1 MVVQLGLGIDSRLVL
16 SVAEQ
21 DDVATEAA
29 TLGYTSLWTPARPD
43 TDDPFDLCAR
53 WHAASGLETG
63 ISVLPV
69 QSWSADRLI
78 AGARTVLGATAGH
91 FILGVGAGN
100 VRERPIAALREL
112 RSSLGTALGAVP
124 IYLGALGPQMLQLAG
139 ERYDGA
145 ALNWCSPDQTLWSRA
160 RVAAGAL
167 RAGRDPRAITIHQ
180 YIRVCVDPDVAAA
193 RIALAKMV
201 LSYAMGRPGADPSKG
216 YRGHFTRMGF
226 DLALTDLEARRAR
239 GAGDDELAALLP
251 DELLARVGY
260 WGRPADAAAGFAAL
274 TAGLDT
280 AVVRVVP
287 ATTNGVEC
295 VRLAMRSCVRA
306 VS

>member
-1 MVVQLGLGIDSRLVL
+1 MEIGLGIDSRLVL
-16 SVAEQ
+16 SDAEQ
-21 DDVATEAA
+21 DDIAAEAA
-29 TLGYTSLWTPARPD
+29 ALGYTSVWTPARE
-43 TDDPFDLCAR
+43 DPFGLCVR

-63 ISVLPV
+63 ISVLPI
-69 QSWSADRLI
+69 QLWSADRLI
-78 AGARTVLGATAGH
+78 AGARTALERTGGR
-91 FILGVGAGN
+91 FILGVGAGS

-112 RSSLGTALGAVP
+112 TGVLRGGLRDAPL
-124 IYLGALGPQMLQLAG
+124 YLGALGPQMLQLAG

-145 ALNWCSPDQTLWSRA
+145 ALNWCSPVQTLWSRE

-167 RAGRDPRAITIHQ
+167 RVRRDPREIKIHQ

-193 RIALAKMV
+193 RAALATMV
-201 LSYAMGRPGADPSKG
+201 LGYAMGRPGADPTKG

-226 DLALTDLEARRAR
+226 DATLTDLEAQRAR
-239 GAGDDELAALLP
+239 GASEDELAAGLP
-251 DELLARVGY
+251 DALLAGVGY
-260 WGRPADAAAGFAAL
+260 WGPPEGAAAGFQRL

-287 ATTNGVEC
+287 ATGKGVDC
-295 VRLAMRSCVRA
+295 VRLAMRSCVR

>member
-1 MVVQLGLGIDSRLVL
+1 VEIGLGIDSRLVL
-16 SVAEQ
+16 SDSEQ
-21 DDVATEAA
+21 DDVAAEAA
-29 TLGYTSLWTPARPD
+29 VLGYTSLWTPARE
-43 TDDPFDLCAR
+43 DPFGLCVR

-63 ISVLPV
+63 ISVLPI
-69 QSWSADRLI
+69 QAWSAERLI
-78 AGARTVLGATAGH
+78 AGARTALERTGGR
-91 FILGVGAGN
+91 FILGVGAGS
-100 VRERPIAALREL
+100 VRDAPVRKMREL
-112 RSSLGTALGAVP
+112 ADALGPALGAGP

-139 ERYDGA
+139 KRYDGA
-145 ALNWCSPDQTLWSRA
+145 ALNWCSPEQTLWSRE

-180 YIRVCVDPDVAAA
+180 YIRVCIDPDIGAA
-193 RIALAKMV
+193 RTALAKMV
-201 LSYAMGRPGADPSKG
+201 LGYAMSGPGVDPRTG

-226 DLALTDLEARRAR
+226 DVALTELEAMRAR
-239 GAGDDELAALLP
+239 GASDDELAAGLP

-260 WGRPADAAAGFAAL
+260 WGRPKDAASGFEAL

-306 VS
+306 S

>member
-1 MVVQLGLGIDSRLVL
+1 MQIGLGIDGRLVL
-16 SVAEQ
+16 SDTEQ
-21 DDVATEAA
+21 DAVAAEAA
-29 TLGYTSLWTPARPD
+29 ALGYTSLWTPAGE
-43 TDDPFDLCAR
+43 DPFGLCAR

-63 ISVLPV
+63 ISVLPI
-69 QSWSADRLI
+69 QSWSAERLI
-78 AGARTVLGATAGH
+78 AETRPTVARMGRR

-100 VRERPIAALREL
+100 VRERPVAALRGL
-112 RSSLGTALGAVP
+112 RISLGTALGAVP

-145 ALNWCSPDQTLWSRA
+145 ALNWCSPEQTRWSREQ
-160 RVAAGAL
+160 VAAGAL
-167 RAGRDPRAITIHQ
+167 RARRDPGAVVIHQ

-193 RIALAKMV
+193 RAALAKMV
-201 LSYAMGRPGADPSKG
+201 LSYAMGRPGADPGKG

-226 DLALTDLEARRAR
+226 DAVLTDLEARRAR

-260 WGRPADAAAGFAAL
+260 WGRPEDAAAGFAAL

-280 AVVRVVP
+280 AVVRVVA

-306 VS
+306 IS

>member
-1 MVVQLGLGIDSRLVL
+1 MKIGLGIDSRLAL
-16 SVAEQ
+16 SNAEQ
-21 DDVATEAA
+21 DAVATEAA
-29 TLGYTSLWTPARPD
+29 ALGYTSLWTPAGP
-43 TDDPFDLCAR
+43 DPFGLCAR
-53 WHAASGLETG
+53 WEAASGLETG
-63 ISVLPV
+63 ISVLPI
-69 QSWSADRLI
+69 QSWSAERLI
-78 AGARTVLGATAGH
+78 AETGRTVARTGRR

-112 RSSLGTALGAVP
+112 RSSLGTVLGAVP
-124 IYLGALGPQMLQLAG
+124 IYLGARGPPMLQLAG

-180 YIRVCVDPDVAAA
+180 YVRVCVDPDVAAA
-193 RIALAKMV
+193 RTALAKMV

-226 DLALTDLEARRAR
+226 DAALTDLEARRAH

-251 DELLARVGY
+251 DELLARVG
-260 WGRPADAAAGFAAL
+260 
-274 TAGLDT
+274 
-280 AVVRVVP
+280 
-287 ATTNGVEC
+287 
-295 VRLAMRSCVRA
+295 
-306 VS
+306 